1 VRTWTS
7 NGGEGHRLVGHEG
20 KVFSVAY
27 NPAGNRIVSASA
39 DRTVR
44 VWNASAADPA
54 LLVLRGHAGPV
65 WSAAF
70 NHDATR
76 IVSSGED
83 GTVRTWNATT
93 GEQERVFEGHTGRVF
108 SAAFSHDGVEI
119 VSAGEDQT
127 VRIWNAND
135 EAQQPI
141 VLEEHQSRVWS
152 AAFRPGDRTQLASA
166 SQDKLVLTWETGGPG
181 NPVTYGMAED
191 VIGQPPEVFAAV
203 AVLAPTLGASLLAG
217 DVTVADLVPPL
228 AADSATPWGSF
239 RAAAGQWLSA
249 TIPEIG
255 KKEDGNGDRPYP
267 ENLFEIASGA
277 RARLQR
283 HLGGARQPLHGAG
296 RGGCQGFRDL
306 APLHAGTRRV
316 GVRAA

>member
-1 VRTWTS
+1 
-7 NGGEGHRLVGHEG
+7 
-20 KVFSVAY
+20 
-27 NPAGNRIVSASA
+27 
-39 DRTVR
+39 VR

-93 GEQERVFEGHTGRVF
+93 GEQERVFEGHTERVF